1 MSTVDYELI
10 EVVYHGTEV
19 VERLPLPYVRP
30 VIEVS
35 MSGTPEEDIPDP
47 PEISWGTAPGTGL
60 TPDTPIL
67 LTLTGTDLVV
77 IVLSIKLEGINIT
90 ETIFRAGEFT
100 STYSESTVTKTGDI
114 WDFEIKR
121 NGGWIG
127 SGVRLYID
135 VVDSSGQVPQ

>member
-1 MSTVDYELI
+1 MAIDYEVIEVDYHRA
-10 EVVYHGTEV
+10 EVA
-19 VERLPLPYVRP
+19 ERIYSVLLRP

-35 MSGTPEEDIPDP
+35 MSGTPEDAAQDP
-47 PEISWGTAPGTGL
+47 PEIEWGTAPGTGL

-77 IVLSIKLEGINIT
+77 IVLSIKLDGINTT

-100 STYSESTVTKTGDI
+100 STYSDSAVTKTGDS

>member
-1 MSTVDYELI
+1 MAAEVHDVI
-10 EVVYHGTEV
+10 EVTAPSIGV
-19 VERLPLPYVRP
+19 VEIITFVQS

-35 MSGTPEEDIPDP
+35 IGQVEGPEPQDP
-47 PEISWGTAPGTGL
+47 PEISWGTEPGTGL

-77 IVLSIKLEGINIT
+77 IILSIKLDGVNTT

-100 STYSESTVTKTGDI
+100 STYSESVVTESGDN
-114 WDFEIKR
+114 WNFEIKR

-127 SGVRLYID
+127 SGIRLYID

>member
-1 MSTVDYELI
+1 MTIDYEVIEVDYHRA
-10 EVVYHGTEV
+10 EVA
-19 VERLPLPYVRP
+19 ERIYVALLRP

-35 MSGTPEEDIPDP
+35 MSGTPEEDTQDP

-60 TPDTPIL
+60 TPDTSIL

-77 IVLSIKLEGINIT
+77 IILSIKLDGVNTT

-100 STYSESTVTKTGDI
+100 STYSESVVTESGDN
-114 WDFEIKR
+114 WNFEIKR

-127 SGVRLYID
+127 SGIRLYID